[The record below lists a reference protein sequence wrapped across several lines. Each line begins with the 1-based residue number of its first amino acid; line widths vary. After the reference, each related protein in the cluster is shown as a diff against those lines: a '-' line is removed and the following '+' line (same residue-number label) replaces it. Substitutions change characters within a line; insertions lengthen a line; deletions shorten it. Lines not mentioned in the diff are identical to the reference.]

1 MPRSKTNRTYNEQ
14 IQTIVQRYQRDGERW
29 PATARNIAAWA
40 IRKGLWEPR
49 KSAVVDQCADH
60 ISRAM
65 REEYITDPQGR
76 RVRAKHAARLKQG
89 EEQLTLWGD
98 IRTASREHMDVA
110 FKQRREQV
118 VGDCRQLK
126 TDVDSYNENVNE
138 ADPIQMIFDFTL
150 DLEELEAVA

>member
-1 MPRSKTNRTYNEQ
+1 MPRSKTHRTYNEQ
-14 IQTIVQRYQRDGERW
+14 MLTIVQRYQGDGERW
-29 PATARNIAAWA
+29 PAPARDIAAWA
-40 IRKGLWEPR
+40 TRKRLWEPR

-60 ISRAM
+60 LSRAM

-76 RVRAKHAARLKQG
+76 RVRAKHAARFMQG
-89 EEQLTLWGD
+89 EKQITFWGD

-126 TDVDSYNENVNE
+126 TDVDRYNENENDG
-138 ADPIQMIFDFTL
+138 DPIQMIFDFTL